1 MMCVFDERTRKK
13 RSGITLREEVFMK
26 KLLAVAL
33 SLCLLC
39 SFALAEET
47 PELSWENSLS
57 ENPNLEAN
65 GSTQQI
71 SVDGVGNILYWVPN
85 NLPASDVS
93 TIEAELPP
101 IAAFGADNEGNSY
114 SVSVF
119 ALTVTGGL
127 EAYAAAQKEAGADV
141 DNAKLI
147 IPNGLQIIGMENP
160 VAGIDMI
167 LLPVNDSTILLFT
180 FTPLNGDEEW
190 DEVKTYIASS
200 IRLAQ

>member
-1 MMCVFDERTRKK
+1 
-13 RSGITLREEVFMK
+13 MK

-33 SLCLLC
+33 TLCLLC

-71 SVDGVGNILYWVPN
+71 TIDGIGNILYWVPN
-85 NLPASDVS
+85 NLPEVDVK
-93 TIEAELPP
+93 TVQADIPP
-101 IAAFGADNEGNSY
+101 VAAFGAENGGNTY
-114 SVSVF
+114 TISVF
-119 ALTVTGGL
+119 ALNLNAGL
-127 EAYAAAQKEAGADV
+127 EAYVAAQKEAGADI

-147 IPNGLQIIGMENP
+147 ITNGLQIIGIENP

-167 LLPVNDSTILLFT
+167 ILPVNDSMILVFT

-190 DEVKTYIASS
+190 DEVKAYIASS
-200 IRLAQ
+200 IRLAE

>member
-1 MMCVFDERTRKK
+1 MNGRKK

-71 SVDGVGNILYWVPN
+71 AVDGVGNILYWIPN
-85 NLPASDVS
+85 NLSAIDVS
-93 TIEAELPP
+93 TIEAEIPP
-101 IAAFGADNEGNSY
+101 IAAFGADNEGTSY
-114 SVSVF
+114 SVSVY

-127 EAYAAAQKEAGADV
+127 EAYAAGLKEAGADV
-141 DNAKLI
+141 DNAKLVI
-147 IPNGLQIIGMENP
+147 TNGLQIVGIENP
-160 VAGIDMI
+160 AEGIDMI
-167 LLPVNDSTILLFT
+167 LLPVNDSTILLFAC
-180 FTPLNGDEEW
+180 TPLNGDEEW
-190 DEVKTYIASS
+190 DQVKAYIASS
-200 IRLAQ
+200 IRLAE